1 MTKPI
6 FSIGLCV
13 DQENLLKASTVS
25 DAIKN
30 NIPGIQNKLAIILV
44 GLLLDT
50 WIAINAAK
58 HIRAIY
64 TNMG

>member
-1 MTKPI
+1 VTKPI

-50 WIAINAAK
+50 
-58 HIRAIY
+58 
-64 TNMG
+64 